1 MRRSSSSAFS
11 QRARLART
19 RLAAVALV
27 SLLLFGGMHG
37 SARADGDPASDYLYV
52 RSLFVPYGTSASK
65 GAQKALA
72 TAIDEARRAGYPIRV
87 ALIER
92 QSDLGAVTE
101 LWGRPRDYARFLD
114 LELAITYKGP
124 LLIVMPSGIGFA
136 HLNRATAR
144 EYRTLAPIAVRG
156 GKDGLALTAMQAVV
170 ALARQAGHPIA
181 MPAVPTSTSSS
192 GLGDRALAGGVA
204 LAVLLVAGGLFVL
217 LRRRASGRQRRTST

>member
-1 MRRSSSSAFS
+1 MRR
-11 QRARLART
+11 T
-19 RLAAVALV
+19 RSLILLAAVLAASMPV
-27 SLLLFGGMHG
+27 AT
-37 SARADGDPASDYLYV
+37 ARADGDPASDYLYV
-52 RSLFVPYGTSASK
+52 RSLFVPYETSISK

-72 TAIDEARRAGYPIRV
+72 TAIDEATRAGYPIRV
-87 ALIER
+87 AVIER

-170 ALARQAGHPIA
+170 ALARKTGHPIA
-181 MPAVPTSTSSS
+181 MPAVATSTSSS

-204 LAVLLVAGGLFVL
+204 LAVLLVAGALFLL
-217 LRRRASGRQRRTST
+217 LRRRAAGRHRRSAA